1 MRRIL
6 FAVALLFGAAAVASA
21 ATVRYRTDAELIASS
36 NRVVRGRVL
45 DNVVER
51 APSGAIR
58 TRTRLAVIED
68 FTGGADAILTVFER
82 GGHLPDGP
90 TVWIPGAPRFAPGD
104 DVVLCLEQ
112 VAGGYRTV
120 SMAFSAFRVGAATA
134 GDRPLTR
141 FGGICAGAEI
151 LQIRTVGRRG
161 AGLLGIRPGLV
172 VRGLACLR
180 LERGRALAR
189 LGHVRAGSEIL
200 DIAVEGRGGVRA
212 LGVGP
217 SLLVR
222 VLARLLIERCNARTR
237 LGRMPAGR
245 VALQIGIERRRRAS
259 AVRLGPSLVVQ
270 GLAGLFVERGDPLAR
285 RRSAR
290 LGALH
295 DGRLQDRAEATVRP
309 LRGRA
314 GRAGTAPTSRAPP
327 RARSPASRRGRRAN
341 RGRCGRSRVAGPA
354 ASR

>member
-141 FGGICAGAEI
+141 FGGIAVVGGRGVAPIETLRQLDGFRRTARAVPGVAARSPMSEAQAAGGGGGRGEH
-151 LQIRTVGRRG
+151 GRRPFD
-161 AGLLGIRPGLV
+161 A
-172 VRGLACLR
+172 
-180 LERGRALAR
+180 
-189 LGHVRAGSEIL
+189 
-200 DIAVEGRGGVRA
+200 
-212 LGVGP
+212 
-217 SLLVR
+217 
-222 VLARLLIERCNARTR
+222 
-237 LGRMPAGR
+237 
-245 VALQIGIERRRRAS
+245 
-259 AVRLGPSLVVQ
+259 
-270 GLAGLFVERGDPLAR
+270 AR
-285 RRSAR
+285 RRLPLAGSRQRPGDHVVSQYPVSRRRPGRDTDDQIRVGAR
-290 LGALH
+290 AWTDPPTASITLAFG
-295 DGRLQDRAEATVRP
+295 
-309 LRGRA
+309 
-314 GRAGTAPTSRAPP
+314 GTRTSRSC
-327 RARSPASRRGRRAN
+327 RARPMTIRTARAATWASA
-341 RGRCGRSRVAGPA
+341 
-354 ASR
+354 